1 MNTLLSFSSL
11 NYHKLIHSFLLSSL
25 FSTHAN
31 IPFQP
36 PVSYQSNIR
45 TTNMAKRTL
54 PAQTDSNWLI
64 QMVFLKFS
72 TQQVEHLNIVVH
84 DVLGHERECTVLDL
98 INVTTESCSEI
109 YSHAIMAFF
118 QVYFPLF
125 SSKEIDL
132 P

>member
-1 MNTLLSFSSL
+1 MGTV
-11 NYHKLIHSFLLSSL
+11 H
-25 FSTHAN
+25 
-31 IPFQP
+31 
-36 PVSYQSNIR
+36 
-45 TTNMAKRTL
+45 
-54 PAQTDSNWLI
+54 

-84 DVLGHERECTVLDL
+84 DVLGHGRECTVLDL
-98 INVTTESCSEI
+98 INVATESCSKI
-109 YSHAIMAFF
+109 CSHAIMAFF